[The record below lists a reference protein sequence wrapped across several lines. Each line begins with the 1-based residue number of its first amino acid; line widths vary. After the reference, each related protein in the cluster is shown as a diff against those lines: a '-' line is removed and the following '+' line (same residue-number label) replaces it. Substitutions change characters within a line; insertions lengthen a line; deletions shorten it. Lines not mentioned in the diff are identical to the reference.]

1 MRAKRNGD
9 RAGHIKNYIYM
20 IYKDADATLLRLFES
35 FMESAPQ
42 LVLQLYILASEHNRF
57 SPTEP
62 LNSQSGGS
70 VGGGLVF
77 VCTTELCGASISI
90 VNICVLFVLISCIF
104 WLVLILSLLF
114 LL

>member
-1 MRAKRNGD
+1 MVYGLRSMRAKRNGD

-62 LNSQSGGS
+62 LNSQSRE
-70 VGGGLVF
+70 GGGGAMCLLVRN
-77 VCTTELCGASISI
+77 GRAGQASA
-90 VNICVLFVLISCIF
+90 L
-104 WLVLILSLLF
+104 
-114 LL
+114 

>member
-1 MRAKRNGD
+1 MYGIRSMRAKRAGD

-57 SPTEP
+57 KPSEP
-62 LNSQSGGS
+62 LNSEFRE
-70 VGGGLVF
+70 VGLFEDAAGDDVAYLRVQRVSIDAPGRCRLV
-77 VCTTELCGASISI
+77 CD
-90 VNICVLFVLISCIF
+90 
-104 WLVLILSLLF
+104 
-114 LL
+114 